1 MCEGGGEIEEQ
12 EQDKSNDFA
21 RDAATMSRARRAFMF
36 VFASTRLASHHH
48 RPASAFSSRPPLSP
62 SPVLSHTTGL
72 IRLKQPVVMF
82 DMALATVAAIQ
93 AARL

>member
-1 MCEGGGEIEEQ
+1 MKSKS
-12 EQDKSNDFA
+12 KSNDFA

-48 RPASAFSSRPPLSP
+48 RPASAFSFRPPLSL
-62 SPVLSHTTGL
+62 SPVLSHATGL
-72 IRLKQPVVMF
+72 IRLKQPVVMSG
-82 DMALATVAAIQ
+82 MALATVAAIQ